1 VDRAE
6 GGNVTKLLIAD
17 DEAGIRS
24 LVRITLKSDAYEIL
38 EAADGKQALAL
49 AREHHPTLALLDVMM
64 PNLTGFEVCRALKSD
79 PATARTAVVM
89 LTARASDADLEEG
102 QVAGADEYLTKPFSP
117 QALLRKVDEILGRA
131 VAQ

>member
-1 VDRAE
+1 M
-6 GGNVTKLLIAD
+6 TKLLIAD

-49 AREHHPTLALLDVMM
+49 ALEHHPTLALLDVMM
-64 PNLTGFEVCRALKSD
+64 PHLSGFEVCRALKTD

-89 LTARASDADLEEG
+89 LTARASDADMEEG
-102 QVAGADEYLTKPFSP
+102 QAAGADEYLTKPFSP
-117 QALLRKVDEILGRA
+117 QALLRKVDEMLGRA
-131 VAQ
+131 VA

>member
-1 VDRAE
+1 VNRAE

-24 LVRITLKSDAYEIL
+24 LVRITLKSDAYQIL

-49 AREHHPTLALLDVMM
+49 AREHNPTLALLDVMM
-64 PNLTGFEVCRALKSD
+64 PHLTGFEVCRALKSD

-102 QVAGADEYLTKPFSP
+102 QAAGADEYLTKPFSP
-117 QALLRKVDEILGRA
+117 QALLRKVDEMLGRA
-131 VAQ
+131 VA

>member
-1 VDRAE
+1 M
-6 GGNVTKLLIAD
+6 TKLLIAD

-64 PNLTGFEVCRALKSD
+64 PNLTGFEVCRALKGD

-89 LTARASDADLEEG
+89 LTARASDADIEEG
-102 QVAGADEYLTKPFSP
+102 QAAGADEYLTKPFSP
-117 QALLRKVDEILGRA
+117 QALLRKVDEMLGRA
-131 VAQ
+131 VA

>member
-1 VDRAE
+1 M
-6 GGNVTKLLIAD
+6 TKLLIAD

-49 AREHHPTLALLDVMM
+49 AREHNPTLALLDVMM
-64 PNLTGFEVCRALKSD
+64 PNLTGFEVCRALKGD

-89 LTARASDADLEEG
+89 LTARASDADIEEG
-102 QVAGADEYLTKPFSP
+102 QAAGADEYLTKPFSP
-117 QALLRKVDEILGRA
+117 QALLRKVDEMLGRA
-131 VAQ
+131 VA